1 MRITLDANILV
12 RANTRAQGPARE
24 LLTHRLPRPTHS
36 GPFRHILSEVKRTL
50 LYPRLQALYGL
61 TEAEIQEHVELLQRV
76 ATIVEPFIS
85 EPIVR
90 NDPQDDAVLF
100 TAVQGRADVLCTRDR
115 DFYLAEVM
123 RSADSAE

>member
-24 LLTHRLPRPTHS
+24 LLTLIGSR
-36 GPFRHILSEVKRTL
+36 GPHTLVLSRHILSEVKRTL
-50 LYPRLQALYGL
+50 SYPRLQALYGL

-90 NDPQDDAVLF
+90 IDPSRRRGPIHRCSGPG
-100 TAVQGRADVLCTRDR
+100 GRAVHQ
-115 DFYLAEVM
+115 
-123 RSADSAE
+123 RSRLLSR

>member
-24 LLTHRLPRPTHS
+24 LLNLIGSQARHTLILS
-36 GPFRHILSEVKRTL
+36 RHILSEVKRTL
-50 LYPRLQALYGL
+50 LYPRLQAQYGL
-61 TEAEIQEHVELLQRV
+61 TEAEIQEHVDMLQRA

-90 NDPQDDAVLF
+90 SDPKDDPVLF
-100 TAVQGRADVLCTRDR
+100 TAVQGRAAKAPVG
-115 DFYLAEVM
+115 
-123 RSADSAE
+123 RSPNG